1 MSVGLMH
8 TVSDTS
14 PNDWHYLSEGG
25 ATLVLSYR
33 GPSDARFNGMVLRLR
48 KTDIRKPNSLPGNA
62 PAKNIR
68 CERINHRHDED
79 EEASQAPDASVI
91 QRECQERIVGR
102 LIPGRYLPRLSLVGT
117 DPDWLS
123 QLADQVHRRRPL
135 LRREK
140 DAIDVTRSNALLAT
154 DLTASGSWS
163 IEIKPKWGFLPNAA
177 HLSPETKPY
186 KTRTCRYCMHSY
198 LKSTKGEASAE
209 GFCPLDLYSGKKER
223 VEIAL
228 RALWDEWIG
237 KAGHINNLKIFVD
250 GQTLTA
256 DDPKSMEA
264 LRRAIKESS
273 SNPHCLESA
282 QLRDAFVERVAAV
295 LLSSQSLGILARL
308 QRTLDPLDI
317 EGLTSLWAGYHTS
330 KGNVQSNPLPAEPD
344 PTMDDY
350 AAFIDQYLTSGK
362 VMDHDHPRLEDLR
375 YYTLSYLLSATFKDC
390 SIIVRPILFHS
401 QDNTNQADFSGQEPS
416 DYQDPVTF
424 IDLDPKPIRKLRHW
438 AKLDKE
444 IVEAYRLSG
453 QLKSCFEEAEK
464 K

>member
-68 CERINHRHDED
+68 
-79 EEASQAPDASVI
+79 SPDASVI

-163 IEIKPKWGFLPNAA
+163 IEIK
-177 HLSPETKPY
+177 
-186 KTRTCRYCMHSY
+186 TRTCRYCMHSY

-228 RALWDEWIG
+228 CALWDEWIG

-256 DDPKSMEA
+256 DDVRSMEA

-317 EGLTSLWAGYHTS
+317 EGLTSLWDGYDTS

-453 QLKSCFEEAEK
+453 QLKSCFEE
-464 K
+464 